1 MVIYSVIGL
10 LHTILVILCSST
22 VKYTNTNPDKD
33 VSDDEIKSKG
43 SVDAMVSSIFEL
55 LFFSIHFFL
64 IFMAY
69 SMSKGT
75 LKTMLE
81 FHDYLINYRLTPRSR
96 ILRKHLPRMTMVIEE
111 ESEMLAS
118 DSQSMAERSF
128 M

>member
-22 VKYTNTNPDKD
+22 VKYTNTNPD
-33 VSDDEIKSKG
+33 SLITDDEIKSKG

-96 ILRKHLPRMTMVIEE
+96 ILRKHLPRMSMVIEE
-111 ESEMLAS
+111 ESEM

>member
-22 VKYTNTNPDKD
+22 VKYTNTNPDSD

-111 ESEMLAS
+111 ESEM
-118 DSQSMAERSF
+118 DSQSMAEPSVSF

>member
-22 VKYTNTNPDKD
+22 VKYTNTNPDSD
-33 VSDDEIKSKG
+33 VTDDEIKSKG

>member
-111 ESEMLAS
+111 ESEM